1 MEQTKGQV
9 MNRTEK
15 IILEKLWATRKHCKF
30 KNAWL
35 PPGWACVEIETFAK
49 DVAKSLARKK

>member
-1 MEQTKGQV
+1 

-49 DVAKSLARKK
+49 DVAKSLVRKK